1 MQKLIIDYDNTII
14 NSTKAFC
21 ETYNKLFENCSDFK
35 PADWTKSNVYNY
47 ADICPIL
54 EGNQEKVYKLFENSL
69 FFKNAKF
76 INDNTF
82 DVIEKLNEKFDIHI
96 CSIGTGKNM
105 YLKYNWLKKNL
116 PFIKHHL
123 FIMNE
128 GCKMDKSIVNM
139 EGAILIDDHTGNLE
153 TSNADMKISF
163 GKRYSWNE
171 DWKGIICQT
180 WKEVETL
187 IL

>member
-1 MQKLIIDYDNTII
+1 
-14 NSTKAFC
+14 
-21 ETYNKLFENCSDFK
+21 
-35 PADWTKSNVYNY
+35 
-47 ADICPIL
+47 
-54 EGNQEKVYKLFENSL
+54 
-69 FFKNAKF
+69 
-76 INDNTF
+76 
-82 DVIEKLNEKFDIHI
+82 
-96 CSIGTGKNM
+96 
-105 YLKYNWLKKNL
+105 
-116 PFIKHHL
+116 
-123 FIMNE
+123 MNE